1 MIAMTLIHSLGGFPN
16 LWDSVV
22 NSGSIANFQTL
33 FNLITAIVLVPFAGK
48 LVDASQRIIKV
59 TKMDE
64 EDRADLARASQA
76 LTRRRPAKS
85 FSKFRK
91 WLFQRQVR
99 PSPTWEKL
107 L

>member
-64 EDRADLARASQA
+64 EDRADLEGSGRKA
-76 LTRRRPAKS
+76 
-85 FSKFRK
+85 FRSSGNGY
-91 WLFQRQVR
+91 FRGR
-99 PSPTWEKL
+99 
-107 L
+107 